1 MRPPKFIIRNHHRTQ
16 ARRLG
21 YTIAPS
27 KVDGKKIDVFD
38 KDGKKVAS
46 IGAKGYWDYASY
58 LDAEEK
64 GRFPKGHAK
73 MKRESYRARHQKEA
87 SQPKNTAGYLAYFI
101 LW

>member
-1 MRPPKFIIRNHHRTQ
+1 MRPPKFTIKTRHRTQ

-21 YTIAPS
+21 YTVAPS
-27 KVDGKKIDVFD
+27 KVDGKKLDVFD
-38 KDGKKVAS
+38 KNGKKIAS

-58 LDAEEK
+58 LEAEQGGK
-64 GRFPKGHAK
+64 FPKGYAAS
-73 MKRESYRARHQKEA
+73 KREQYRARHSKEA

>member
-1 MRPPKFIIRNHHRTQ
+1 MRPPKFTIKTRHRTQ

-21 YTIAPS
+21 YTVAPS
-27 KVDGKKIDVFD
+27 KVDGKKLDVFD
-38 KDGKKVAS
+38 KNGKKVAS

-58 LDAEEK
+58 LEAEQGGK
-64 GRFPKGHAK
+64 FPKGYAAS
-73 MKRESYRARHQKEA
+73 KREQYRARHSKES